1 MNFTITSH
9 QIVWICGFI
18 ASVWGVVK
26 IIKELKKPS
35 DDLKATVKRHDE
47 LLHKDNERLNSLE
60 KITLNQEGINKKLE
74 EHTRILSDH
83 DDRLEEDKKRG
94 DLMLKANMAILD
106 GMLSEDDKESLKA
119 TRKEIQDFL
128 VEKNQ
133 EDRIMEEKEVKFE
146 ELSEEA
152 QTELSNGKEEGEEE
166 CHIQA

>member
-1 MNFTITSH
+1 MDFTITSQ

-18 ASVWGVVK
+18 ASIWGVVK
-26 IIKELKKPS
+26 IIKELKKPN
-35 DDLKATVKRHDE
+35 DDLKAKVQRHDE

-60 KITLNQEGINKKLE
+60 KITLNQEGINRKLE

-83 DDRLEEDKKRG
+83 DERLEEDKKRG

-128 VEKNQ
+128 VEKN
-133 EDRIMEEKEVKFE
+133 
-146 ELSEEA
+146 
-152 QTELSNGKEEGEEE
+152 
-166 CHIQA
+166 

>member
-1 MNFTITSH
+1 MNFTITSQ

-128 VEKNQ
+128 VEK
-133 EDRIMEEKEVKFE
+133 K
-146 ELSEEA
+146 
-152 QTELSNGKEEGEEE
+152 
-166 CHIQA
+166 

>member
-1 MNFTITSH
+1 MDFTIASQ
-9 QIVWICGFI
+9 QIVWVCGFI
-18 ASVWGVVK
+18 ASIWGVVK

-35 DDLKATVKRHDE
+35 DDLKAMVKRHDE
-47 LLHKDNERLNSLE
+47 LLHRDNERLNSLE
-60 KITLNQEGINKKLE
+60 KITLNQEGINRKLE

-128 VEKNQ
+128 VEKN
-133 EDRIMEEKEVKFE
+133 
-146 ELSEEA
+146 
-152 QTELSNGKEEGEEE
+152 
-166 CHIQA
+166 

>member
-1 MNFTITSH
+1 MNFTITSQ

-35 DDLKATVKRHDE
+35 DDLKAKVQRHDE

-128 VEKNQ
+128 VEKN
-133 EDRIMEEKEVKFE
+133 
-146 ELSEEA
+146 
-152 QTELSNGKEEGEEE
+152 
-166 CHIQA
+166 

>member
-1 MNFTITSH
+1 MDFTITSQ

-35 DDLKATVKRHDE
+35 DDLKAKVQRHDE

-60 KITLNQEGINKKLE
+60 KVTLNQEGINRKLE

-83 DDRLEEDKKRG
+83 DERLEEDKKRG

-128 VEKNQ
+128 VEKN
-133 EDRIMEEKEVKFE
+133 
-146 ELSEEA
+146 
-152 QTELSNGKEEGEEE
+152 
-166 CHIQA
+166 

>member
-1 MNFTITSH
+1 MNFVITSQ
-9 QIVWICGFI
+9 QIVWVCGFI
-18 ASVWGVVK
+18 ASIWGVVK

-35 DDLKATVKRHDE
+35 DDLKAMVKRHDE
-47 LLHKDNERLNSLE
+47 LLHRDNERLNSLE
-60 KITLNQEGINKKLE
+60 KITLNQEGINRKLE

-128 VEKNQ
+128 VEKIRRYNSW
-133 EDRIMEEKEVKFE
+133 KK
-146 ELSEEA
+146 
-152 QTELSNGKEEGEEE
+152 KK
-166 CHIQA
+166 

>member
-1 MNFTITSH
+1 MGKVITIDLEY
-9 QIVWICGFI
+9 VLWLLGFI

-128 VEKNQ
+128 VEKN
-133 EDRIMEEKEVKFE
+133 
-146 ELSEEA
+146 
-152 QTELSNGKEEGEEE
+152 
-166 CHIQA
+166 

>member
-18 ASVWGVVK
+18 ASIWGVVK

-35 DDLKATVKRHDE
+35 DDLKAKVQRHDE

-60 KITLNQEGINKKLE
+60 KITLNQEGINRKLE

-128 VEKNQ
+128 VEKN
-133 EDRIMEEKEVKFE
+133 
-146 ELSEEA
+146 
-152 QTELSNGKEEGEEE
+152 
-166 CHIQA
+166 

>member
-1 MNFTITSH
+1 MEFTITSQ
-9 QIVWICGFI
+9 QILWICGFI
-18 ASVWGVVK
+18 ASIWGVVK
-26 IIKELKKPS
+26 IVKELKRPS
-35 DDLKATVKRHDE
+35 DDLKAKVQRHDE

-60 KITLNQEGINKKLE
+60 KITLNQEGINRKLE

-128 VEKNQ
+128 VEKN
-133 EDRIMEEKEVKFE
+133 
-146 ELSEEA
+146 
-152 QTELSNGKEEGEEE
+152 
-166 CHIQA
+166 

>member
-1 MNFTITSH
+1 MDFTITSQ

-18 ASVWGVVK
+18 ASIWGVVK
-26 IIKELKKPS
+26 IVKELKKPS
-35 DDLKATVKRHDE
+35 DDLKAKVQRHDE

-60 KITLNQEGINKKLE
+60 KITLNQEGINRKLE
-74 EHTRILSDH
+74 KHTRILSDH

-128 VEKNQ
+128 VEKN
-133 EDRIMEEKEVKFE
+133 
-146 ELSEEA
+146 
-152 QTELSNGKEEGEEE
+152 
-166 CHIQA
+166 

>member
-1 MNFTITSH
+1 MNFTITSQ

-18 ASVWGVVK
+18 ASIWGVVK

-35 DDLKATVKRHDE
+35 DDLKAMVKRHDE
-47 LLHKDNERLNSLE
+47 LLHRDNERLNSLE
-60 KITLNQEGINKKLE
+60 KITLNQEGINRKLE

-128 VEKNQ
+128 VEKN
-133 EDRIMEEKEVKFE
+133 
-146 ELSEEA
+146 
-152 QTELSNGKEEGEEE
+152 
-166 CHIQA
+166 

>member
-1 MNFTITSH
+1 MNFTITSQ

-35 DDLKATVKRHDE
+35 DDLKAKVQRHDE

-60 KITLNQEGINKKLE
+60 KITLNQEGINRKLE

-128 VEKNQ
+128 VEKN
-133 EDRIMEEKEVKFE
+133 
-146 ELSEEA
+146 
-152 QTELSNGKEEGEEE
+152 
-166 CHIQA
+166 

>member
-35 DDLKATVKRHDE
+35 DDLKAKVQRHDE

-60 KITLNQEGINKKLE
+60 KITLNQEGINRKLE

-128 VEKNQ
+128 VEKN
-133 EDRIMEEKEVKFE
+133 
-146 ELSEEA
+146 
-152 QTELSNGKEEGEEE
+152 
-166 CHIQA
+166 

>member
-1 MNFTITSH
+1 MDFTITSH

-128 VEKNQ
+128 VEKN
-133 EDRIMEEKEVKFE
+133 
-146 ELSEEA
+146 
-152 QTELSNGKEEGEEE
+152 
-166 CHIQA
+166 